1 MIIATLDKKFN
12 NNVELF
18 DVFENG
24 KYIVTTNRNGISYV
38 TDTTTSRVSNHF
50 LTHGYKGYKFFSVG
64 KLEKLYKFRSGKV
77 GTMQEHCEWDNVTLH
92 TIKRRAERNKDT
104 HVGNRLNGE
113 EIEMHD
119 LDDVIYKPVPKVE
132 EPKVI
137 KPELKKPKI
146 LYKGENKAYVDYL
159 LESTFKGWRA

>member
-24 KYIVTTNRNGISYV
+24 GYIVTTNRNGISYI
-38 TDTTTSRVSNHF
+38 TDTSTSRVSNHF

-64 KLEKLYKFRSGKV
+64 KLEKLYKFSNGKV
-77 GTMQEHCEWDNVTLH
+77 GTMQEHCEWDNVSMN

-119 LDDVIYKPVPKVE
+119 LDDVIYKPVEVPVIKQKEVK
-132 EPKVI
+132 PKVI
-137 KPELKKPKI
+137 KYP
-146 LYKGENKAYVDYL
+146 YKGENKEYIDYL